1 MKLQSKISKIN
12 LILPKKI
19 KIWYF
24 VLVFFL
30 FLALIFQLVGIG
42 SLVPLS
48 ESFLD
53 KNSKID
59 LLIQLRGN
67 FKFLSEL
74 SDFQILLGFTSIS
87 IICSNIVLLVT
98 TYLNAKLAFSA
109 ERIIKAKIYDYF
121 MKEKYS
127 NFFATNESSFISIIT
142 NETQRF
148 TSQVLLPM
156 AEIISRSIIIFGIIF
171 FLLYLRPLETISI
184 FSFILFFYLFYFLLL
199 KERIKKNN
207 LTLTHQNKNLLRIT
221 KNIFN
226 SFREIKVYS
235 FEKYFFSQISETT
248 KKIQKIRFFTNF
260 FANSPRYYM
269 EILIFIIVLI
279 FFTINSKNFS
289 AEENFSLIAVF
300 GYSFFKIIPSIQ
312 GLFSQY
318 MVLKSNIAA
327 VDEIY
332 SKTHSMN
339 LNLNKKSKNSF
350 SKNLIIKNFEM
361 KNIQFDFKD
370 KKVFKDLNFSFNA
383 GEKIGLIGESGI
395 GKSTFLN
402 IFSGLLPPI
411 KGNFYIN
418 GNEIEQNELLH
429 ILKSRLAIVPQTA
442 LMMQAS
448 IKENII
454 MGNTY
459 DKDKFEKI
467 ISLVGLQKLINSL
480 DDKSETLV
488 HSSNLNFSGGQI
500 QRMAFARAL
509 YFEPSIL
516 LIDEGFN
523 QLDKLS
529 ENEIINKLNLIKGL
543 TIIVVYHKMYNQR
556 VFDKIYKI
564 ENNQLTKANI
574 IEQQ

>member
-1 MKLQSKISKIN
+1 
-12 LILPKKI
+12 
-19 KIWYF
+19 
-24 VLVFFL
+24 
-30 FLALIFQLVGIG
+30 
-42 SLVPLS
+42 
-48 ESFLD
+48 
-53 KNSKID
+53 
-59 LLIQLRGN
+59 
-67 FKFLSEL
+67 
-74 SDFQILLGFTSIS
+74 
-87 IICSNIVLLVT
+87 
-98 TYLNAKLAFSA
+98 
-109 ERIIKAKIYDYF
+109 

-350 SKNLIIKNFEM
+350 SKNLIIKNFEI
-361 KNIQFDFKD
+361 KNIKFDFKD

-429 ILKSRLAIVPQTA
+429 ILKSMLAIVPQTA

>member
-1 MKLQSKISKIN
+1 
-12 LILPKKI
+12 
-19 KIWYF
+19 
-24 VLVFFL
+24 
-30 FLALIFQLVGIG
+30 
-42 SLVPLS
+42 
-48 ESFLD
+48 
-53 KNSKID
+53 
-59 LLIQLRGN
+59 
-67 FKFLSEL
+67 
-74 SDFQILLGFTSIS
+74 
-87 IICSNIVLLVT
+87 
-98 TYLNAKLAFSA
+98 
-109 ERIIKAKIYDYF
+109 

-184 FSFILFFYLFYFLLL
+184 FSFILIFYLFYFLLL

-327 VDEIY
+327 VDEVY

-339 LNLNKKSKNSF
+339 LNLNEKSKNSF

-370 KKVFKDLNFSFNA
+370 KKVFKDLNFSFSA

>member
-1 MKLQSKISKIN
+1 
-12 LILPKKI
+12 
-19 KIWYF
+19 
-24 VLVFFL
+24 
-30 FLALIFQLVGIG
+30 
-42 SLVPLS
+42 
-48 ESFLD
+48 
-53 KNSKID
+53 
-59 LLIQLRGN
+59 
-67 FKFLSEL
+67 
-74 SDFQILLGFTSIS
+74 
-87 IICSNIVLLVT
+87 
-98 TYLNAKLAFSA
+98 
-109 ERIIKAKIYDYF
+109 
-121 MKEKYS
+121 
-127 NFFATNESSFISIIT
+127 
-142 NETQRF
+142 
-148 TSQVLLPM
+148 
-156 AEIISRSIIIFGIIF
+156 
-171 FLLYLRPLETISI
+171 
-184 FSFILFFYLFYFLLL
+184 
-199 KERIKKNN
+199 
-207 LTLTHQNKNLLRIT
+207 
-221 KNIFN
+221 
-226 SFREIKVYS
+226 
-235 FEKYFFSQISETT
+235 
-248 KKIQKIRFFTNF
+248 
-260 FANSPRYYM
+260 M

-279 FFTINSKNFS
+279 FFTINSQNFS

-332 SKTHSMN
+332 SKTQSVNFN
-339 LNLNKKSKNSF
+339 LNEKSKNSF